1 MRVFE
6 TKCDSVKEYIRLLN
20 EHAAYE
26 DFRKM
31 RAKMWA
37 KNQKLDSKKLI
48 KTLTAF
54 STTTDYVKE
63 LLI

>member
-1 MRVFE
+1 
-6 TKCDSVKEYIRLLN
+6 
-20 EHAAYE
+20 
-26 DFRKM
+26 
-31 RAKMWA
+31 MWA

-48 KTLTAF
+48 KTLKAF